1 MARSQS
7 FAAYP
12 ASSPAPASRS
22 ASDMIPHADPMTPIP
37 ANIATV
43 ARILPPTVT
52 G

>member
-22 ASDMIPHADPMTPIP
+22 ASDMI
-37 ANIATV
+37 TV
-43 ARILPPTVT
+43 PKTS